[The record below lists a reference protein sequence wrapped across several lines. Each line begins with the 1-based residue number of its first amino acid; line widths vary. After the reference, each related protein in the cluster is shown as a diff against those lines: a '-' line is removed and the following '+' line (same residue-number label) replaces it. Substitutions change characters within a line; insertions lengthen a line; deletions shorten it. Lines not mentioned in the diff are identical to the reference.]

1 MLSRNLIRFGPEA
14 LTRRSNRCPRD
25 LRVFIDNNLWGF
37 PVETGCATQLTH
49 HNSDGEAYL

>member
-1 MLSRNLIRFGPEA
+1 MLSRNLIIFGPEA

-25 LRVFIDNNLWGF
+25 LRVLIDNNLWMF
-37 PVETGCATQLTH
+37 PAETGRVTQLTH